1 MSDVQEAAN
10 AASEQANQESEEQSS
25 EEQSLEGEESSEQAE
40 VRTDAEINADKS
52 LTKEEKAVE
61 KRIKQLKIKFNG
73 KEYDEELPFDI
84 PDTPAAQEYM
94 RKQLQLAKLSQS
106 KSEEYSTLEKQA
118 VEFIQQLKKN
128 PRAILEDPT
137 IGIDM
142 KKLVAEFIEEEI
154 TNSKKSPEQLELE
167 KSKAELKRLKEEREK
182 EKEESRKKSKEQ
194 LEQQYFDKYQTQ
206 LNTALEKSTLPK
218 NDYIRNQLI
227 DLMVLA
233 AESKIDVDVNDL
245 VPIVEQDFKAML
257 KSMFDISPE
266 DVIEQLVGKEN
277 INKIRKKSLN
287 KAKQA
292 SQSTNSLKS
301 LAKDVGRKTEKE
313 EKPGEKQSFRDFFKV

>member
-1 MSDVQEAAN
+1 MSDNQEAAS
-10 AASEQANQESEEQSS
+10 AASEQSVQESEEQASNEVEAS
-25 EEQSLEGEESSEQAE
+25 EGEESAEE
-40 VRTDAEINADKS
+40 VRTEAQIDADKN
-52 LTKEEKAVE
+52 LTKAEKAEE
-61 KRIKQLKIKFNG
+61 KRIRRLTLKYNG
-73 KEYDEELPFDI
+73 KEYDEELPFEI
-84 PDTPAAQEYM
+84 PDTKEAQDYM

-137 IGIDM
+137 IGIDF
-142 KKLVAEFIEEEI
+142 KKLVADFIEEEME
-154 TNSKKSPEQLELE
+154 NSKKSPEQLELE

-182 EKEESRKKSKEQ
+182 EKEESRKKSQEQ

-218 NDYIRNQLI
+218 NDYVRNQLI

-245 VPIVEQDFKAML
+245 VPIVEQDFKTML
-257 KSMFDISPE
+257 KAMFDISPE
-266 DVIEQLVGKEN
+266 EVIEQLVGKEN
-277 INKIRKKSLN
+277 INKIRKKNLT

-292 SQSTNSLKS
+292 AQSTNSLKS
-301 LAKDVGRKTEKE
+301 LAKDVGQKSQKD
-313 EKPGEKQSFRDFFKV
+313 EKPNEKQSFKDFFKL